1 METMVINGNNTENFT
16 ARDRCQ
22 RQNQC
27 CGTLLQSLLNPRH
40 ATAVIYDYIGI
51 VSLPRSHILN
61 LNHFPGENKFF
72 EAFRQEN
79 VSQISFDGINLPV
92 GSQDLESLLEINT
105 QDLLNVNLPS
115 QEDSGEVESCQP
127 LDVVGYEE
135 EEDIIMNSDSD
146 EELVAAMEENNT
158 VTNEMPYSPV
168 AGPSHHITNAEKE
181 LAAESPTQSP
191 VAGHLQESEA
201 STSKKINSHKS
212 RPHVE
217 KVYHC
222 RRCPFT
228 CSDKKQL
235 YLHRMREHFQRGGS
249 IHTRPW
255 NDETEAPWHREDG
268 SVDERLRDVY
278 TANEPIIL
286 QNHDIGPVQS
296 TYNFPIDNT
305 LSVDQLMQQANA
317 IYLDQQHSFRL
328 NMSFG
333 VILQNRVTGEYRYFT
348 AYTNHVTFESPLF
361 ISKRSDLRQLEL
373 RLKRMDILAELLH
386 TRPDTTWVP
395 VLLCNVEYY
404 ITSTYYTIGAG
415 SLPDYIINMRSI
427 TSLVTDY
434 KGKPYKDQLCLL
446 RCLALHNGYKVDNLK
461 QPTDIYYE
469 QWLNFNKSTK
479 RFSGVALEEFPKFEE
494 CYKVNLEAYT
504 ITEEGYAFSVY
515 KSRGRY
521 ESSMYVNL
529 YQNHASYINNFATYA
544 QKFQCQMCQRL
555 FNRSNKLRVHQ
566 KTCTKQTTF
575 KYPGGFHQAQL
586 SIFDKLDEFGI
597 HVSQKERTFE
607 WFIVYDFEA
616 MLQKTD
622 QKQTDY
628 LQWTAQHVP
637 ISVSICSNVEGYTDA
652 MCFIDPNQERLVEQM
667 IAAMSEISEKVI
679 EMAGKKWEYVL
690 KQLNEKIENSENKE
704 DLKKLY
710 ASFQSYISQVPVL
723 GFNSAKYDLNLIKKS
738 IAKKLNLHDEGHAFV
753 QRRRT

>member
-1 METMVINGNNTENFT
+1 MVSPVAANLEQAKSYLKQEQQLFSRMPIKGDQEKTYHKYHLMALTF
-16 ARDRCQ
+16 
-22 RQNQC
+22 
-27 CGTLLQSLLNPRH
+27 LLGVR
-40 ATAVIYDYIGI
+40 IW
-51 VSLPRSHILN
+51 
-61 LNHFPGENKFF
+61 
-72 EAFRQEN
+72 
-79 VSQISFDGINLPV
+79 
-92 GSQDLESLLEINT
+92 SLLEINT

-146 EELVAAMEENNT
+146 EELVAAMEESITKSCKATTQQKQIEKRKNERKGDSSKKKLKSSSTADNT

-566 KTCTKQTTF
+566 KTCTKQKLLNTLAAF
-575 KYPGGFHQAQL
+575 IKLSYPF
-586 SIFDKLDEFGI
+586 SI
-597 HVSQKERTFE
+597 
-607 WFIVYDFEA
+607 
-616 MLQKTD
+616 
-622 QKQTDY
+622 
-628 LQWTAQHVP
+628 
-637 ISVSICSNVEGYTDA
+637 N
-652 MCFIDPNQERLVEQM
+652 
-667 IAAMSEISEKVI
+667 
-679 EMAGKKWEYVL
+679 
-690 KQLNEKIENSENKE
+690 
-704 DLKKLY
+704 
-710 ASFQSYISQVPVL
+710 
-723 GFNSAKYDLNLIKKS
+723 
-738 IAKKLNLHDEGHAFV
+738 
-753 QRRRT
+753 

>member
-1 METMVINGNNTENFT
+1 MSCHKVLSFEFQNFT

-146 EELVAAMEENNT
+146 EELVAAMEESITKFTAARNTPSNDFQCPHCEDKVYKRKKHLQDHIRSKHSGRTFPCKKCGREFNHCGHKNRHERSCKATTQQKQIEKRKNERKGDSSKKKLKSSSTADNT

-494 CYKVNLEAYT
+494 CYKVNLEAY
-504 ITEEGYAFSVY
+504 
-515 KSRGRY
+515 
-521 ESSMYVNL
+521 
-529 YQNHASYINNFATYA
+529 
-544 QKFQCQMCQRL
+544 
-555 FNRSNKLRVHQ
+555 
-566 KTCTKQTTF
+566 
-575 KYPGGFHQAQL
+575 
-586 SIFDKLDEFGI
+586 
-597 HVSQKERTFE
+597 
-607 WFIVYDFEA
+607 
-616 MLQKTD
+616 
-622 QKQTDY
+622 
-628 LQWTAQHVP
+628 
-637 ISVSICSNVEGYTDA
+637 
-652 MCFIDPNQERLVEQM
+652 
-667 IAAMSEISEKVI
+667 
-679 EMAGKKWEYVL
+679 
-690 KQLNEKIENSENKE
+690 
-704 DLKKLY
+704 
-710 ASFQSYISQVPVL
+710 
-723 GFNSAKYDLNLIKKS
+723 
-738 IAKKLNLHDEGHAFV
+738 
-753 QRRRT
+753 